1 MNSHFIQV
9 ILSFLKII
17 PPLLL
22 ISFVSF
28 FFIKIFKIKGI
39 LGKLILF
46 FIFNWI
52 QIIISIEILSLFKLV
67 SYWPLMFFYLFSA
80 IICAVIS
87 IVKKINLKINL
98 RNAFFIFSNFFQ
110 GQNFEKIV
118 KIIILV
124 LLILAVF
131 ISFFIGINVPPSNY
145 DSMTYHLAR
154 AAFWNQNHSIDHY
167 NTQYALQNVHPQN
180 GEIGLLWII
189 IFTNADILGF
199 LVQWFSY
206 ILIIITL
213 YKLLRLLK
221 YNRLTSLFTTFVF
234 AFMDIVF
241 LESNSTQN
249 DLVAASFLIVAFYYL
264 VKSAKDEKINFF
276 NIVLVGLVS
285 GLTIGTKGY
294 IYLFIPGFLIFFILY
309 EKHNKQKYL
318 KLLYIALLTMAGV
331 FLFASYNLI
340 QNYIYYG
347 NFINDPKSIDLYGI
361 KNTGIKPLI
370 SNFTRNISSFYQLK
384 DFDNNTLGAFIINTL
399 NKIHNSIK
407 ISLSDKGT
415 TWPGYSFFLN
425 GNPINYDDSYF
436 GPLGFFIVLPITII
450 NLLLIFLSKRLRQT
464 KETFEKYK
472 TSIIIL
478 IIPALF
484 FIGYSYLFK
493 WHQWGG
499 RLLIAF
505 VMFLI
510 INLAEFF
517 DLIKSI
523 RIKIFYYIVIT
534 LLLIW
539 SSYNSYFLLFKNSYL
554 PLIKVNDSNIFS
566 TSKYED
572 RRVKFAPGKMGIM
585 NKNKEIVDEETGIS
599 SNLGLASDIGEWV
612 YIYFGNNFKRK
623 VFYLTEDDQKNLNL
637 DEIFKKYK
645 LDALIL
651 NSSFLPKNFNI
662 FKNLKIMEIN
672 YSNYKDKLIPLNQ
685 CDLSVE
691 NKSIK
696 INAYGIDPYLEIQI
710 PEEIKTSKL
719 PLLFLSLEIKDGS
732 LLQLFYKRY
741 DSNYNEKD
749 SVEISVEAG
758 INNLIIPIKDFD
770 NLVSIRLDPINNK
783 TDCKIDEISLIDFK
797 NYEMI
802 LNNNYIILFNK

>member
-1 MNSHFIQV
+1 MNSHLIQA
-9 ILSFLKII
+9 ILSFLKIL
-17 PPLLL
+17 PPFLL

-28 FFIKIFKIKGI
+28 FFIKIFKIKSI
-39 LGKLILF
+39 LEKLILF
-46 FIFNWI
+46 FILNWI
-52 QIIISIEILSLFKLV
+52 QIIISIEILSLFKSV
-67 SYWPLMFFYLFSA
+67 SYWPLMFFYLISA
-80 IICAVIS
+80 IVCAVIS

-98 RNAFFIFSNFFQ
+98 RNTIFVFLNFFQ
-110 GQNFEKIV
+110 GQSFGKII
-118 KIIILV
+118 KIIILIF
-124 LLILAVF
+124 LILGVF
-131 ISFFIGINVPPSNY
+131 ISFFIGINSPPSNY

-167 NTQYALQNVHPQN
+167 YTQHVLQNVHPQI

-189 IFTNADILGF
+189 IFTNADILVF
-199 LVQWFSY
+199 LVQLFSY

-221 YNRLTSLFTTFVF
+221 YNKLTSLFTTFIF
-234 AFMDIVF
+234 AFLDIVF

-264 VKSAKDEKINFF
+264 VKSAKDEKINIF
-276 NIVLVGLVS
+276 NIILVGLIS

-309 EKHNKQKYL
+309 GKHNKQKYL
-318 KLLYIALLTMAGV
+318 KLLYIALFTIAGV

-347 NFINDPKSIDLYGI
+347 NFISDTKSIDTYGI
-361 KNTGIKPLI
+361 ENTGIKPLI

-384 DFDNNTLGAFIINTL
+384 DFDSDTLGAFIINTL

-407 ISLSDKGT
+407 ISLSDPGT
-415 TWPGYSFFLN
+415 TWAGAYFFLS
-425 GNPINYDDSYF
+425 GNPINFDDSYF

-450 NLLLIFLSKRLRQT
+450 NLLLISLSKRLRQI
-464 KETFEKYK
+464 KETLEKYK

-484 FIGYSYLFK
+484 LIGYSYLFK

-517 DLIKSI
+517 DLIKSF
-523 RIKIFYYIVIT
+523 RIKVFYYIFIM

-566 TSKYED
+566 ISKYED
-572 RRVKFAPGKMGIM
+572 RRGKFAPGRIGVM
-585 NKNKEIVDEETGIS
+585 NKNKEIIDEKTGIS
-599 SNLGLASDIGEWV
+599 SNLGLASDPGEWV

-645 LDALIL
+645 LDVLIL
-651 NSSFLPKNFNI
+651 NSNFLPKNRNI

-672 YSNYKDKLIPLNQ
+672 HSNYKDKLIPLNQ

-691 NKSIK
+691 NKNII

-710 PEEIKTSKL
+710 PEVIKTLKH
-719 PLLFLSLEIKDGS
+719 PLLFLSMELKDGS
-732 LLQLFYKRY
+732 LFQLFYKRY
-741 DSNYNEKD
+741 DSNYNEED
-749 SVEISVEAG
+749 SVEISIKAG

-783 TDCKIDEISLIDFK
+783 TDCEINEISLIDLK
-797 NYEMI
+797 NYEII

>member
-1 MNSHFIQV
+1 MNSHLIQA
-9 ILSFLKII
+9 ILSFLKIL
-17 PPLLL
+17 PPFLL

-28 FFIKIFKIKGI
+28 FFIKIFKIKSI
-39 LGKLILF
+39 LEKLILF
-46 FIFNWI
+46 FIFDCI
-52 QIIISIEILSLFKLV
+52 QIIISIEILSLFKSI
-67 SYWPLMFFYLFSA
+67 SYWPLMFFYLISV

-98 RNAFFIFSNFFQ
+98 RNTIFVFVNFFQ
-110 GQNFEKIV
+110 GQSFEKII
-118 KIIILV
+118 KIIILIF
-124 LLILAVF
+124 LILALF

-167 NTQYALQNVHPQN
+167 YTQYALQNVHPQI

-189 IFTNADILGF
+189 IFTNADILVF

-221 YNRLTSLFTTFVF
+221 YNKLTSLFTTFIF
-234 AFMDIVF
+234 AFLDIVF

-249 DLVAASFLIVAFYYL
+249 DLVVASFLIVAFYYL
-264 VKSAKDEKINFF
+264 VKSAKDEKINIF
-276 NIVLVGLVS
+276 NIILTGLVS

-309 EKHNKQKYL
+309 GKHNKQKYL
-318 KLLYIALLTMAGV
+318 KLLYIALFTIAGV
-331 FLFASYNLI
+331 FLLASYNLI

-347 NFINDPKSIDLYGI
+347 NFINDPKSIDMYGI
-361 KNTGIKPLI
+361 ENTGLKTLM

-384 DFDNNTLGAFIINTL
+384 DFDNNTLSAFILNTL
-399 NKIHNSIK
+399 NKIHNGIKLSI
-407 ISLSDKGT
+407 SDPGT
-415 TWPGYSFFLN
+415 TWSGAYFFLN
-425 GNPINYDDSYF
+425 GNPINFDDSYF

-450 NLLLIFLSKRLRQT
+450 NILLISLSKCLRQI

-478 IIPALF
+478 IIPVLF

-505 VMFLI
+505 IMFLM

-517 DLIKSI
+517 DLIKSF
-523 RIKIFYYIVIT
+523 RIKVFYYIFIM

-539 SSYNSYFLLFKNSYL
+539 SSYNSYFLLFKNSYF
-554 PLIKVNDSNIFS
+554 PLIKVNGSNIFS
-566 TSKYED
+566 ISKYED
-572 RRVKFAPGKMGIM
+572 RKGKFASGRIGVM
-585 NKNKEIVDEETGIS
+585 NKNKEIIDEKTGIS
-599 SNLGLASDIGEWV
+599 SNLGLVSDPGEWV

-651 NSSFLPKNFNI
+651 NSYFLPKNFNI

-672 YSNYKDKLIPLNQ
+672 NSNYKDKLIPLNQ

-691 NKSIK
+691 NKNIK
-696 INAYGIDPYLEIQI
+696 INVYDTDPYLEIQI
-710 PEEIKTSKL
+710 PEIIKISKY
-719 PLLFLSLEIKDGS
+719 PHLFLSMELKDDS
-732 LLQLFYKRY
+732 LFQLFYKRY
-741 DSNYNEKD
+741 DSNYNEED
-749 SVEISVEAG
+749 SVEISIKAG

-770 NLVSIRLDPINNK
+770 NLVSIRLDPVNEK
-783 TDCKIDEISLIDFK
+783 TDCEINEISLIDLK